1 MVTIQLPCYVGDV
14 VFCKID
20 DHKEDYLDECYVKSI
35 EIEKDFPHDGM
46 ADPLYTVICDSQTKK
61 EFNRFFA
68 SEFGKTIFTLEQY
81 FERTRNE

>member
-46 ADPLYTVICDSQTKK
+46 ADPPLYCNVRYT
-61 EFNRFFA
+61 
-68 SEFGKTIFTLEQY
+68 
-81 FERTRNE
+81 NEKGI